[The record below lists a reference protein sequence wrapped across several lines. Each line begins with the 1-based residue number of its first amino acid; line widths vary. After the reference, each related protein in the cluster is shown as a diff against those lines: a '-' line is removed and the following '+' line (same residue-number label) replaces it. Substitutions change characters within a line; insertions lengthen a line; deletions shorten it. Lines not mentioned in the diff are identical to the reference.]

1 MSTLA
6 KRVAAIGRRTLTL
19 AAALALGGAAT
30 LGTAEA
36 QTRVQI
42 GQVTATTLTF
52 APIIFAQNLGFF
64 REEGI
69 EIEIVEFNGTGTLL
83 PQIVNRRILIGY
95 PNPDPLIISRQPGR
109 DPLPL
114 RFFYNATRS
123 SAWEVVV
130 PSDSPIQ
137 RLQDLRGRRVGVGAM
152 TWGNIPITRAMFRDV
167 GLTVGQD
174 VELQPVG
181 TGAPAFRA
189 LTTGQVAALNLFDV
203 QHALL
208 ETSGTAIRRL
218 PMQDRFANLFS
229 NGLITHQDA
238 LRDQAPLLAAFGRA
252 VARGTVACEAA
263 PENCVLS
270 FWRSYPAQRQTT
282 GTDAEILQR
291 GVQVMRSRFDK
302 FLSFP
307 AGEPRRFGEYS
318 AQGWRDFVA
327 ALHEGGQIAT
337 ADIAVEP
344 MFTNDLVPEF
354 NRFDVEAARAAG
366 RAFR

>member
-1 MSTLA
+1 MTELA
-6 KRVAAIGRRTLTL
+6 HRLGALRRQALALT
-19 AAALALGGAAT
+19 AALAVSGAAAT
-30 LGTAEA
+30 TAPA
-36 QTRVQI
+36 QTRVQL
-42 GQVTATTLTF
+42 GQVTTTTLTF
-52 APIIFAQNLGFF
+52 APVIFAQNLGFF

-69 EIEIVEFNGTGTLL
+69 ELEIVEFNGTGTLL
-83 PQIVNRRILIGY
+83 PQIVSRRILIGY

-109 DPLPL
+109 DALPL

-130 PSDSPIQ
+130 PADSPIQ
-137 RLQDLRGRRVGVGAM
+137 TLQDLRGRRVGVGAM
-152 TWGNIPITRAMFRDV
+152 TWGNIPISRAMFRDV

-218 PMQDRFANLFS
+218 PMQERFSNLFS

-238 LRDQAPLLAAFGRA
+238 LRDQAPLLAGFGRA

-263 PENCVLS
+263 PENCVQS
-270 FWRSYPAQRQTT
+270 FWRSYPAQRPTT
-282 GTDAEILQR
+282 GTEAEILAR
-291 GVQVMRSRFDK
+291 GVQVMRARFDK

-307 AGEPRRFGEYS
+307 AGQPRRFGEYP
-318 AQGWRDFVA
+318 AQGWRDFVT
-327 ALHEGGQIAT
+327 ALHEGGQITT

-344 MFTNDLVPEF
+344 MFSNELVPEF
-354 NRFDVEAARAAG
+354 NRFDIEATRAAG